1 MISLYIIG
9 FLAFC
14 YLIGGR
20 AGFIAFWM
28 FMRWPTTIF
37 FGLCTVINYSPLGLD
52 PLILTIVSAIFAA
65 YYEKLPD
72 VFWDL
77 VNLVMFLLV
86 VGVIIYLLAEMGLI
100 K

>member
-1 MISLYIIG
+1 
-9 FLAFC
+9 
-14 YLIGGR
+14 
-20 AGFIAFWM
+20 M
-28 FMRWPTTIF
+28 FMRWPTKNF
-37 FGLCTVINYSPLGLD
+37 FDLCTVINYSPLGLD

-86 VGVIIYLLAEMGLI
+86 VGVIIYLLADMGVI
-100 K
+100 T

>member
-20 AGFIAFWM
+20 AGFMAFWM

-37 FGLCTVINYSPLGLD
+37 FGLCTVIDYSPMGLN
-52 PLILTIVSAIFAA
+52 PLLLTIISALFAA
-65 YYEKLPD
+65 YWEKLPD
-72 VFWDL
+72 AFWDL

-86 VGVIIYLLAEMGLI
+86 AGAIIYLLADMGVI
-100 K
+100 T